1 MKRLT
6 ILLPLLALVTL
17 WGGCDASE
25 PDQLLEVT
33 VSRVGEDV
41 QLVDADG
48 DAMVIAAEDVEL
60 EPSDEASAAAGPA
73 SFATTID
80 PTYAMCCELCDCN
93 PSGCTCRNCE
103 VCPSNEPQ

>member
-1 MKRLT
+1 MKRLST
-6 ILLPLLALVTL
+6 FPLLALALL
-17 WGGCDASE
+17 WGGCDSAE
-25 PDQLLEVT
+25 LDQLLDVT

-41 QLVDADG
+41 QLVDAAG

-60 EPSDEASAAAGPA
+60 ESPDGPPSAGGPA

-103 VCPSNEPQ
+103 VCPSNEQQ